1 MSILGV
7 EVGNLKFMLTN
18 MEEKNINI
26 LINIMEEYG
35 VEKCWG

>member
-35 VEKCWG
+35 VGKCWG